1 MWKHCCSTCTMMCAY
16 YRFSCILAGLQIRF
30 EIAEGS
36 FLDSDVCLI
45 KRFGGRFSYIHW
57 FRGNPRTDP
66 FPLFFRPLGKDSPIA
81 HVASLLRV
89 SSPQQLDYPALHES
103 VKDILQGMFPTDPA
117 SFTHDHPLHDVLP
130 IATEFNLRAVSF

>member
-45 KRFGGRFSYIHW
+45 KRYGGWFSYIHW

-66 FPLFFRPLGKDSPIA
+66 FPRFSGPSGRIHQLPTLHHCYVCPAHNNLIIQHCMNQSKIYCRACSPLTRLL
-81 HVASLLRV
+81 SLTTIPYMMFYQLRQN
-89 SSPQQLDYPALHES
+89 S
-103 VKDILQGMFPTDPA
+103 I
-117 SFTHDHPLHDVLP
+117 
-130 IATEFNLRAVSF
+130 